1 MNILNRR
8 VRVRPQRLSA
18 AFALGVAGLLVF
30 GLAVRTTGGQVVD
43 QALMVR
49 ASASSASGFS
59 AVFVGMIVPF
69 LLVGGVLVVLLVMM
83 EEQPVRLAARVAVV
97 TCGPIVTAWW
107 LKRSLDRPS
116 LDGLVMHNSFPSG
129 TLTAV
134 AAVGCTAVLVTPR
147 RWRPVVLVNTALL
160 TMGTAVTVVVLRW
173 HRPSDALGALLIV
186 GCFTLIAS
194 AVTTTDASDSAPE
207 PLSPLSDP
215 RQERLTV
222 DGRW

>member
-1 MNILNRR
+1 MNIFNRR

-18 AFALGVAGLLVF
+18 AFALGVAALLVF
-30 GLAVRTTGGQVVD
+30 GLAVRTTGGQVAD

-49 ASASSASGFS
+49 ASTSSAFGFS

-97 TCGPIVTAWW
+97 TGGPIVTAWW

-129 TLTAV
+129 TLTVV

-194 AVTTTDASDSAPE
+194 AVTTTDASDSVPE
-207 PLSPLSDP
+207 PLGPLADP

-222 DGRW
+222 DGRR